1 MDIRIREYID
11 TDFDS
16 LNELLQEVYSV
27 KKKQNSNVN
36 KELVA
41 VYNNEVVGYLTINKQ
56 FDSVKNI
63 KYCYINYVCVK
74 EEYRRY
80 HIATELLI
88 RVEELCRE
96 ENISY
101 IELTSNQERFAAQE
115 LYKKNGYEK
124 RDTNVYRR
132 VILW

>member
-11 TDFDS
+11 ADFDS
-16 LNELLQEVYSV
+16 LNELLQEVYSI
-27 KKKQNSNVN
+27 KKKQNTNVN
-36 KELVA
+36 TELVA
-41 VYNNEVVGYLTINKQ
+41 VYNNEIVGYLTINKQ

-74 EEYRRY
+74 EKYRRY
-80 HIATELLI
+80 HIATELLK

-132 VILW
+132 VIL